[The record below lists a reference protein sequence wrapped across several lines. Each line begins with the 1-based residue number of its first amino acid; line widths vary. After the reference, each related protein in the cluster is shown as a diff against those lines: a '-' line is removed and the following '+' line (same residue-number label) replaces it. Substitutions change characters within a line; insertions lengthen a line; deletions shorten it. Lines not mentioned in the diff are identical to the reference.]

1 MSLLN
6 QMTSAQAVLGTQ
18 TPCYMFETSDAA
30 SKHVAQLIANTIR
43 ERNSLGHVAVL
54 GLVAG
59 STPIGVY
66 RELVRMHREESL
78 DMSRVMTFSINE
90 YYGLE
95 REQAQSQTRIMQ
107 DVLFKHV
114 NIPTNN
120 IHVFDTSVPQMEAD
134 DYCRRYDD
142 AIRAAGSFDLIILGI
157 GPNGSVGFNE
167 PYTSIKSRTRL
178 TTLDPITRQAAASD
192 FFSENNVPMQGLT
205 VGMATLLNAKKILVM
220 AFGDHKAKII
230 KRVVEDNPSEAVP
243 ASRLCDHADINY
255 LIDKPAAAALTSII
269 TPWVVMSVTWND
281 EMIKR
286 AVLWLCERSQKALLK
301 LTDEDFREHG
311 LHQLL
316 RLHGPAP
323 KLCHRVFLWLSETV
337 NYHPGDNHDQRDKND
352 LYNHINQ
359 QTDILCFSPH
369 PDDDVISMG
378 GTMIRLVEDG
388 HRLHV
393 AYMTSGNIAVHD
405 HDALRISNLMTQ
417 VNKQYEID
425 VEKSDGLKN
434 HIQQALES
442 KKPGLGD
449 VSEVLELKRMIRQS
463 EAEAAARVCG
473 CLQEN
478 LHFLNL
484 PFYQTGTIDKKPP
497 SQNDYDIVRRCIE
510 EVRPRQI
517 YVAGDMTDPHGTHR
531 VCAVIILRVLQ
542 QMRQEGLELPEVLLY
557 RGAWQ
562 EWPLDQIEIAVPL
575 SPGDLERKKS
585 AIFRHETQKDRA
597 LFPGSDSR
605 EFWQR
610 AEDRN
615 RHTAAAYNQ
624 IGLPEYYALEAF
636 VRWNGTFDF

>member
-1 MSLLN
+1 MPLSN
-6 QMTSAQAVLGTQ
+6 HITSAQEVQGTQ
-18 TPCYMFETSDAA
+18 TPCYIFDTSDTA
-30 SKHVAQLIANTIR
+30 SKYVAQLIANTIR
-43 ERNSLGHVAVL
+43 ERNSLSHVAVL

-66 RELVRMHREESL
+66 RELVRMHREENL
-78 DMSRVMTFSINE
+78 DMSRVMTFSVNE

-95 REQAQSQTRIMQ
+95 KEQAQSQTRIMQ
-107 DVLFKHV
+107 DSLFKHV
-114 NIPTNN
+114 NIPANN
-120 IHVFDTSVPQMEAD
+120 IHVFDTSVLQAEAEN
-134 DYCRRYDD
+134 YCRRYDE
-142 AIRAAGSFDLIILGI
+142 AIRAAGSFDLLILGV
-157 GPNGSVGFNE
+157 GSNGSIGFNE

-192 FFSENNVPMQGLT
+192 FFSETNVPMHGLT
-205 VGMATLLNAKKILVM
+205 IGMDTLLSAKKILAM
-220 AFGDHKAKII
+220 AFGDHKAKIM
-230 KRVVEDNPSEAVP
+230 KSVVEDAPSEAVP
-243 ASRLCDHADINY
+243 ASCLHNHADTSF
-255 LIDKPAAAALTSII
+255 LIDKPAAATLTSVI
-269 TPWVVMSVTWND
+269 TPWVVKSVAWD
-281 EMIKR
+281 DQMIKR

-337 NYHPGDNHDQRDKND
+337 TYHPGDNNHYCDKNSID
-352 LYNHINQ
+352 CRIDQ
-359 QTDILCFSPH
+359 QTNILCFSPH

-378 GTMIRLVEDG
+378 GTMIRLIEDG
-388 HRLHV
+388 HPLHI

-405 HDALRISNLMTQ
+405 HDTLRIANLMTQ
-417 VNKQYEID
+417 VNKQYVID
-425 VEKSDGLKN
+425 AEKSDGLKK

-442 KKPGLGD
+442 KKPGMGD
-449 VSEVLELKRMIRQS
+449 VDEVLELKRMIRQS

-473 CLQEN
+473 CVQEN

-497 SQNDYDIVRRCIE
+497 SQEDYDIVRRCIE
-510 EVRPRQI
+510 EVKPRQI
-517 YVAGDMTDPHGTHR
+517 FVAGDMTDPHGTHR
-531 VCAVIILRVLQ
+531 VCAVIILHVLQ

-615 RHTAAAYNQ
+615 RNTAALYNQ